1 MRRLVFAAILTARM
15 IAGVESRNP
24 EATLADVKRIYVD
37 QLGGGCTSDQMRDM
51 LISAL
56 QGSGLFAIT
65 ENPERAD
72 AIVKG
77 SSDDK
82 VFTQDHITSDSIG
95 VHTGQSSGTH
105 NAVSVGTSSS
115 SDHSVSAGVS
125 ENESSHIQERRH
137 EAVAAIR
144 LVNVAG
150 DVLWSTTHQES
161 GGAKFRGAMAD
172 VAEKIVRR
180 LTEDIKKARTAELS
194 REPVS
199 GH

>member
-1 MRRLVFAAILTARM
+1 MKRLVFSAILTARFL
-15 IAGVESRNP
+15 AGVESRNP
-24 EATLADVKRIYVD
+24 EATLAEVKRIYVD
-37 QLGGGCTSDQMRDM
+37 QLGGGATSDQMRDM

-56 QGSGLFAIT
+56 QSSGLFAVT
-65 ENPERAD
+65 ENPDRAD
-72 AIVKG
+72 ALVKG

-95 VHTGQSSGTH
+95 VHAGQTSGTH
-105 NAVSVGTSSS
+105 NAVSIGTSSS
-115 SDHSVSAGVS
+115 SDHSVNAGVT
-125 ENESSHIQERRH
+125 ENESSHIQERKH

-150 DVLWSTTHQES
+150 EVLWSTTQES
-161 GGAKFRGAMAD
+161 AGAKFRGAMAD
-172 VAEKIVRR
+172 IADKIVRR
-180 LTEDIKKARTAELS
+180 LAEDVKKARAAELS

>member
-1 MRRLVFAAILTARM
+1 MRRLAFAALLTARLG
-15 IAGVESRNP
+15 AGVEPRNP
-24 EATLADVKRIYVD
+24 EATLAEVKRIYVD
-37 QLGGGCTSDQMRDM
+37 QLGGGPTSDQMRDM

-65 ENPERAD
+65 ENPDRAD

-95 VHTGQSSGTH
+95 VHAGQGSGSH
-105 NAVSVGTSSS
+105 NAVSIGTSSS
-115 SDHSVSAGVS
+115 SNHNISAGVS

-137 EAVAAIR
+137 EAVAAVR

-150 DVLWSTTHQES
+150 DVLWSTTQES

-172 VAEKIVRR
+172 IADKIVRR
-180 LTEDIKKARTAELS
+180 LTEDIRKARAAELS
-194 REPVS
+194 REPAS

>member
-1 MRRLVFAAILTARM
+1 MRRPAIAAILTTQLL
-15 IAGVESRNP
+15 AGVESRNP
-24 EATLADVKRIYVD
+24 EATLAEVKRIYVD
-37 QLGGGCTSDQMRDM
+37 QLGGGPTSDQMRDM

-65 ENPERAD
+65 ENPDRAD

-95 VHTGQSSGTH
+95 VHTGQTSGTH

-115 SDHSVSAGVS
+115 SDHSISAGVS

-137 EAVAAIR
+137 EAVAAVR

-150 DVLWSTTHQES
+150 DVLWSTTQES

-172 VAEKIVRR
+172 IADKIVRR
-180 LTEDIKKARTAELS
+180 LTEDIKKARAGEIS

>member
-1 MRRLVFAAILTARM
+1 MARLL
-15 IAGVESRNP
+15 AGVESRNP
-24 EATLADVKRIYVD
+24 EATLAEVKRIYVD
-37 QLGGGCTSDQMRDM
+37 QLGGGPTSDQMRDM

-65 ENPERAD
+65 ENPDRAD

-95 VHTGQSSGTH
+95 VHAGQTSGTH
-105 NAVSVGTSSS
+105 NAVSIGTSSS
-115 SDHSVSAGVS
+115 SDHSVSAGVT

-137 EAVAAIR
+137 EAVAAVR
-144 LVNVAG
+144 LVNAAG
-150 DVLWSTTHQES
+150 DVLWSTTQES

-172 VAEKIVRR
+172 IADKIVRR
-180 LTEDIKKARTAELS
+180 LTEDIKKARAGEIS

>member
-1 MRRLVFAAILTARM
+1 MRRPAIAAILTTQLL
-15 IAGVESRNP
+15 AGVESRNP
-24 EATLADVKRIYVD
+24 EATLAEVKRIYVD
-37 QLGGGCTSDQMRDM
+37 QLGGGPTSDQMRDM
-51 LISAL
+51 LIAAL

-65 ENPERAD
+65 ENPDRAD

-105 NAVSVGTSSS
+105 NAVSIGTSSS
-115 SDHSVSAGVS
+115 SEHNVSAGVS

-137 EAVAAIR
+137 EAVAAVR

-150 DVLWSTTHQES
+150 DVLWSTTQES

-172 VAEKIVRR
+172 IADKIVRR
-180 LTEDIKKARTAELS
+180 LTEDIKKARAAEFS

>member
-1 MRRLVFAAILTARM
+1 MRRPALIAILMARLL
-15 IAGVESRNP
+15 AGVESRNP
-24 EATLADVKRIYVD
+24 EATLAEVKRIYVD
-37 QLGGGCTSDQMRDM
+37 QLGGGPTSDQMRDM

-65 ENPERAD
+65 ENPDRAD

-95 VHTGQSSGTH
+95 VHAGQTSGTH
-105 NAVSVGTSSS
+105 NAVSIGTSSS
-115 SDHSVSAGVS
+115 SDHSVSAGVT

-137 EAVAAIR
+137 EAVAAVR
-144 LVNVAG
+144 LVNAAG
-150 DVLWSTTHQES
+150 DVLWSTTQES

-172 VAEKIVRR
+172 IADKIVRR
-180 LTEDIKKARTAELS
+180 LTEDIKKARAGEIS

>member
-1 MRRLVFAAILTARM
+1 MRRSVFAAILAARLL
-15 IAGVESRNP
+15 AGVESRNP
-24 EATLADVKRIYVD
+24 DATLAEVKRIYVD
-37 QLGGGCTSDQMRDM
+37 QLGGGATSDQMRDM

-95 VHTGQSSGTH
+95 VHAGQSSGTH
-105 NAVSVGTSSS
+105 NAVSIGTSSS
-115 SDHSVSAGVS
+115 SDRNVSAGVS
-125 ENESSHIQERRH
+125 ESESSHIQERKH
-137 EAVAAIR
+137 EAVAAVR
-144 LVNVAG
+144 LVNGAG
-150 DVLWSTTHQES
+150 DVLWSTTQES
-161 GGAKFRGAMAD
+161 AGAKFRGAMAD
-172 VAEKIVRR
+172 IADKIVRR
-180 LTEDIKKARTAELS
+180 LADDVKKARAAELS
-194 REPVS
+194 HEPAS